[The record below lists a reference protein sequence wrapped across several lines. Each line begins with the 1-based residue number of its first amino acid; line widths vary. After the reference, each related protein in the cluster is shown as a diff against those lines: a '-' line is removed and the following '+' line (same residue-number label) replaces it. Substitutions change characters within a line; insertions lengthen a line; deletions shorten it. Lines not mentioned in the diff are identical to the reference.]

1 MNCHNCSSPFKPGDK
16 FCNNCGATL
25 YDAAPENQNL
35 SSEDP
40 NNLPPQVN
48 VHSSF
53 PDQTAAEPAA
63 QNNLPLNSGQ
73 QMTKVNINDYKKK
86 PVFLYII
93 ASFVIVIVLF
103 TAVFGAVLWR
113 LYKSDNPFSSQ
124 ITDTDN
130 SNRQKPNGIFTREI
144 FSDRTY
150 YYKDNSSTVKFSFDF
165 KTFEALF
172 DSGTIYRGTYEVY
185 NGLNIGPKAD
195 EVEKDRS
202 IYYGDLLAN
211 DIKKV
216 SSSMINKSSVRE
228 ILDIYLLYLEVD
240 EKLINGQTEK
250 ADFLQPFVIKFD
262 SEKRT
267 GVAVNIMGQEQ
278 GTFAP

>member
-35 SSEDP
+35 SSEAPD
-40 NNLPPQVN
+40 NLPPQVN

-124 ITDTDN
+124 ITDTNN
-130 SNRQKPNGIFTREI
+130 SNRPKPNGIFTREI

-150 YYKDNSSTVKFSFDF
+150 YYKGNSSTVKFSFDF

-195 EVEKDRS
+195 EIEKDRS
-202 IYYGDLLAN
+202 IDYGDLLAN